1 MENAYSHCILV
12 NVIQVAISL
21 LFLLI
26 FAPIFS
32 RFLSQLVDSI
42 DSPRIWAVTLPVP
55 MIFILLNML
64 MQPQEYSTMHINRVY
79 AMYLCY
85 IVLAFFLLAVIYSI
99 FYLMAT
105 EILRSAED
113 KQRIRFFEMQESQYL
128 AQQRYIAASSHQRH
142 DFRQHLLSIT
152 QMVQNRAFDELT
164 GYLSEYLN
172 TLPDSQTIYCQNV
185 PANALLNYYA
195 SMMDQAQIH
204 RNWKISLPEN
214 LQISD
219 PELCSLLGN
228 LLENALHG
236 CQTLSPDNRYH
247 NFTICLEHDR
257 FLYLVSSNN
266 FNGIVKQ
273 KNHLYLSTH
282 KNGSGIG
289 LSSIAT
295 IAEKYHGI
303 AQFSNTDKE
312 FLINVVMDK

>member
-1 MENAYSHCILV
+1 MVIIPAAILCLIPMKNQLIFPAKKMIVITSLVLTSVILAGALIASMIHISVNAVLLPLILLLFICYEHVLKSHLFVNVSVFLLVMALMSFPPDIALSIDCQIHPLENAYSHCILV

-64 MQPQEYSTMHINRVY
+64 MQPQEYSTMHINRVH

-128 AQQRYIAASSHQRH
+128 AQ
-142 DFRQHLLSIT
+142 
-152 QMVQNRAFDELT
+152 
-164 GYLSEYLN
+164 
-172 TLPDSQTIYCQNV
+172 
-185 PANALLNYYA
+185 
-195 SMMDQAQIH
+195 
-204 RNWKISLPEN
+204 
-214 LQISD
+214 
-219 PELCSLLGN
+219 
-228 LLENALHG
+228 
-236 CQTLSPDNRYH
+236 
-247 NFTICLEHDR
+247 
-257 FLYLVSSNN
+257 
-266 FNGIVKQ
+266 
-273 KNHLYLSTH
+273 
-282 KNGSGIG
+282 
-289 LSSIAT
+289 
-295 IAEKYHGI
+295 
-303 AQFSNTDKE
+303 
-312 FLINVVMDK
+312 